1 MSVET
6 ITVTING
13 AERRVAPGLHVAALL
28 ESLGLHPR
36 LVVVEHNREILQR
49 GALEAVEVREGDHL
63 EIVHFVG
70 GG

>member
-1 MSVET
+1 MSTET

-13 AERRVAPGLHVAALL
+13 AERSVAPGLRVAALL
-28 ESLGLHPR
+28 ESLGLRPQ
-36 LVVVEHNREILQR
+36 LVVVEHNREILAR
-49 GALEAVEVREGDHL
+49 TALAEVEVREGDSL